1 MIEQRFFIWIILLFF
16 SATAQVKGV
25 VKDSISGKPISYVN
39 IWVENEDIGT
49 TSEEQGTFSLNTSK
63 EKNIVFSALGYEKK
77 IIKAGKVNDV
87 SLAPKIFALN
97 EVVIDKRK
105 ATKEAIVGGFS
116 GIKLNTGVTNTGQE
130 NVHVWSKFIRFNEK
144 IKEHPF
150 IKSIEF
156 VTRSNLKNVLLRI
169 RIFNVDKEG
178 IPIEDEIE
186 DNILVPIQKGE
197 KNNIVDLVKYNIRI
211 PKEGILIGFEYLKL
225 DQNKR
230 QYSTKNEGDKETHET
245 ITYEPS
251 VLGFFPGGETLL
263 LLNRDGTLRRG
274 TPIVYGNIEIALK
287 IKLTN

>member
-1 MIEQRFFIWIILLFF
+1 
-16 SATAQVKGV
+16 
-25 VKDSISGKPISYVN
+25 VN
-39 IWVENEDIGT
+39 NVG
-49 TSEEQGTFSLNTSK
+49 
-63 EKNIVFSALGYEKK
+63 
-77 IIKAGKVNDV
+77 
-87 SLAPKIFALN
+87 LAAKIFELN
-97 EVVIDKRK
+97 EVVIYKRK
-105 ATKEAIVGGFS
+105 ATKEAIVGDFS

-169 RIFNVDKEG
+169 RIFNVDQEG

-186 DNILVPIQKGE
+186 DNILVPIQKGK

-211 PKEGILIGFEYLKL
+211 PEEGILIGFEYLKL
-225 DQNKR
+225 EQNKR
-230 QYSTKNEGDKETHET
+230 QYSINKEGDEETHET

-274 TPIVYGNIEIALK
+274 IPIVYGNVEIALK